1 MNFLRISIFSF
12 IIFVSCTGTKNI
24 SKTIDE
30 VTFAYQSGNYEKS
43 VQLSQATIEQ
53 QEAKGKSPDG
63 KLQLYAGLSSWELK
77 QTNKAISYLERA
89 KQTPNMSSKG
99 YFVLAQAYLQIDNL
113 SREISNLEEF
123 LEKFPNG
130 AEIENVHL
138 QLFTA
143 YVKSANW
150 EQANSLWIK
159 LPETEKKQFAFQIQ
173 YLRVCKNLNLSDEQE
188 RVAAS
193 ILQSDKKNVDALEVL
208 ANKYFW
214 LAENR
219 YQTEMKA
226 YEKNRTNKQYS
237 QLLKA
242 LESINENFKISRDY
256 YLRLWEIEKN
266 PKYATYL
273 GNIYSRF
280 DNKERAEYFYRQ
292 AKRN

>member
-1 MNFLRISIFSF
+1 MNILRISIFSF
-12 IIFVSCTGTKNI
+12 IILVSCTGAKNI

-30 VTFAYQSGNYEKS
+30 VTYAYQSGNYEKS
-43 VQLSQATIEQ
+43 LQLSHEAIEI
-53 QEAKGKSPDG
+53 QEAKGKNSDG
-63 KLQLYAGLSSWELK
+63 RLHLYAGLSAWELK
-77 QTNKAISYLERA
+77 QTNQAIMYLEKA

-159 LPETEKKQFAFQIQ
+159 LTEAEKKQMTFQIQ
-173 YLRVCKNLNLSDEQE
+173 YLKVCKNLNLSDEQE

>member
-1 MNFLRISIFSF
+1 MNILRISICSF

-30 VTFAYQSGNYEKS
+30 VTYAYQSGNYEKS
-43 VQLSQATIEQ
+43 LQLSQATIEQ

-63 KLQLYAGLSSWELK
+63 KLQLNAGLSSWELK
-77 QTNKAISYLERA
+77 QTNNAISFLEKA

-99 YFVLAQAYLQIDNL
+99 YVVLAQAYLQIDNL

-159 LPETEKKQFAFQIQ
+159 LPETERKQITFQIQ
-173 YLRVCKNLNLSDEQE
+173 YLKVCKNLNLSDEQE
-188 RVAAS
+188 KVAAS

-219 YQTEMKA
+219 YQAEMKA

-256 YLRLWEIEKN
+256 FLRLWEIEKN

>member
-1 MNFLRISIFSF
+1 MNILRISIFSF
-12 IIFVSCTGTKNI
+12 IILVSCTGAKNI

-30 VTFAYQSGNYEKS
+30 VTYAYQSGNYEKS
-43 VQLSQATIEQ
+43 LQLSQATIEQ

-77 QTNKAISYLERA
+77 QTKNAISYLEKA

-159 LPETEKKQFAFQIQ
+159 LPEAEKKQMTFQIQ
-173 YLRVCKNLNLSDEQE
+173 YLKVCKNLNLSDEQE
-188 RVAAS
+188 KVAAS

-219 YQTEMKA
+219 YQAEMKA
-226 YEKNRTNKQYS
+226 YEKIRTNKQYS